1 MLKKRKTKSMWSIFN
16 ELYHWVDCGSAVI
29 WSSLLGK
36 DQKIET
42 LLGAVL
48 ISINFATFVTQ
59 LLPLSRGR
67 CVDYQV
73 ILIY

>member
-1 MLKKRKTKSMWSIFN
+1 MWSIFN
-16 ELYHWVDCGSAVI
+16 ELYHWVDSGSAVI

>member
-1 MLKKRKTKSMWSIFN
+1 MWSIFN

-29 WSSLLGK
+29 WSSSLGK
-36 DQKIET
+36 DKKIET